1 MENFVLA
8 EFIDKFLRFG
18 LVGFSGVFVDFGVT
32 YLGKEFLKIQK
43 FIANAIGFLIAA
55 SSNYILNRIW
65 TFESTNPEVMV
76 EYTQFMLIS
85 IVGLAINTAVIYWLN
100 EKIKWN
106 FYFAKIFAIGT
117 ATLWNFFANA
127 YITFG

>member
-43 FIANAIGFLIAA
+43 FIANALGFIIAA
-55 SSNYILNRIW
+55 SSNYVLNRIW